1 MEDNLLNY
9 TEILMKDCNRKRKTP
24 IWSGQDVLSI
34 GINQYLS
41 EIILEK
47 LNAVRVWPKGFFGL
61 VKKFRCFLKMGIKHD
76 QFGNLMLAAVIAN
89 TVVMALN
96 GYGISEDMLK
106 NLEMASTYF
115 TWIFIVEMAVKL
127 VAIGI

>member
-1 MEDNLLNY
+1 
-9 TEILMKDCNRKRKTP
+9 MKDCNRKRKTP

-96 GYGISEDMLK
+96 GYGISEDMVK
-106 NLEMASTYF
+106 KLEMASTYF